1 MESLNCIVIITPASL
16 PSTMSLSIECSVAV
30 LLHSLAYLSL
40 ADVALINQQDRICC
54 RRPSPL
60 SRLPL
65 TRRPTPSLSLPAPPS
80 VLTSSANRLCDSD
93 LTSDLGLQLVHVD
106 ASHLNLDP
114 KLALASKVS
123 DIALALRSLADA
135 TDAARTT
142 SYVGECGS
150 SLCVNLCVNF
160 YGRFNL
166 ERGMETRLVKEF
178 LQAIYRDELI
188 AVHNLQKMA
197 RQSDMLRNVD
207 FTKSNWNIHVRVM
220 RMWEPLYGKQKFAST
235 LELAVSDREGTTMWC
250 TVPQLMMKTVKKK
263 IQENGIYFIKDFFV
277 TRNVVRANQT
287 KVSTHKYKIS
297 FQQNTSIDDATDD
310 DFPPISFH
318 TRAFHDIMS
327 RNQINEIDLIDV
339 IGLLVSKREIE
350 EITIEGKTHRT
361 LSIILQ
367 DLE

>member
-1 MESLNCIVIITPASL
+1 MSSKKWKVSTASL
-16 PSTMSLSIECSVAV
+16 SSLRRRYRRPCPSRSLINKQDRIRCRRPSPFPRLPLTRRGCHLSISKIECSVAV

-40 ADVALINQQDRICC
+40 ASVALINQQDRICC

-80 VLTSSANRLCDSD
+80 PSLPALPWLCQSP
-93 LTSDLGLQLVHVD
+93 LRFRSNFRYRIT
-106 ASHLNLDP
+106 ACAHLNLDP

-142 SYVGECGS
+142 SCVGECGS

-188 AVHNLQKMA
+188 VVHNLQKKPVRKA
-197 RQSDMLRNVD
+197 LRCSVSDL
-207 FTKSNWNIHVRVM
+207 
-220 RMWEPLYGKQKFAST
+220 ST
-235 LELAVSDREGTTMWC
+235 LIVAPSS
-250 TVPQLMMKTVKKK
+250 
-263 IQENGIYFIKDFFV
+263 IFF
-277 TRNVVRANQT
+277 
-287 KVSTHKYKIS
+287 K
-297 FQQNTSIDDATDD
+297 
-310 DFPPISFH
+310 
-318 TRAFHDIMS
+318 
-327 RNQINEIDLIDV
+327 
-339 IGLLVSKREIE
+339 
-350 EITIEGKTHRT
+350 
-361 LSIILQ
+361 
-367 DLE
+367 